1 MNRPDPERAPTPAET
16 ALDEVLA
23 AERQAREAVAECR
36 SRGEAIRDLGRA
48 RAQHIRARAEERIAA
63 LHTRSDATV
72 GRTVAALA
80 AEARSLAGPGEPDEA
95 QFGRLDL
102 AVATLAAELTEGSP

>member
-1 MNRPDPERAPTPAET
+1 MNRPDPETAPTPAET

-23 AERQAREAVAECR
+23 AERRARDEVAECR

-63 LHTRSDATV
+63 LHARSDVTV
-72 GRTVAALA
+72 GRTVAAIA
-80 AEARSLAGPGEPDEA
+80 EEARSLAGPGEPDDA
-95 QFGRLDL
+95 QLARLDQ
-102 AVATLAAELTEGSP
+102 AITTLATELTGGSP